1 MKQAQYNQLV
11 SFVRNTARPLPL
23 KKKLQKK
30 PRFVIAVMAH
40 QTKFVRD
47 VMGKTLREKTKVTGY
62 MRKFCQRIVPDA
74 VTEKIV
80 VRL

>member
-11 SFVRNTARPLPL
+11 SFVQNTTSSHPL

-30 PRFVIAVMAH
+30 PWLVIAVMAH
-40 QTKFVRD
+40 QTKFVKD
-47 VMGKTLREKTKVTGY
+47 VMGKTLREKTKVTEY